1 MDISIVLIALGLL
14 IFFSHIFNALFSR
27 TRIPNVLLLML
38 IGLLIGPVLKL
49 ISPQDMGKLGSVFT
63 TVTLIAIL
71 FESGIGLELKVLKK
85 ALLGAS
91 LITILNFIVVMLIG
105 IFIGIF
111 LLKLD
116 WLHSLFL
123 GAALGGTS
131 SAVVIPTINQ
141 LNPNPKAKTVLYLE
155 SAFSDILCLVVA
167 LALLAGIQTGELSV
181 GGILNNM
188 WISILFSIVIGIV
201 LGIIW
206 IVILKKYLSGIKN
219 TMFTTFALAFIL
231 YGFCERIG
239 LNGGLGILA
248 FGITAGNIGTAGFI
262 RKLFTLNEESVL
274 NQQERNFYSEI
285 VFVLQTYFFVY
296 IGISIQLNNIW
307 HLLIGL
313 LFVVLAFALRPLTS
327 LSLGRKD
334 LDTRDKKLINAL
346 GPKGLVAAV
355 LASLPLQSALDNKK
369 NLMSG
374 LTSVQNP
381 ADLIPGTEAVTH
393 TTIPASDALLSQLP
407 AEGSLM
413 DTIGSQMTGDSLK
426 QALAGIG
433 SGDSV
438 SVLAAVQ
445 DNLAGLAAQ
454 VDPQAMAKADE
465 MIGYGLTIQN
475 VSYAVVL
482 ISIILSSVWVNV
494 IERKNRATLPIEGSG
509 GPEHNE
515 SDGITTAGDNADSEP
530 DRDSL
535 E

>member
-14 IFFSHIFNALFSR
+14 IFFSHTFNVLFSK

-38 IGLLIGPVLKL
+38 IGLVVGPVFKL

-91 LITILNFIVVMLIG
+91 LITVFNFVAVMLIG
-105 IFIGIF
+105 VLIGNYI
-111 LLKLD
+111 LKLD

-131 SAVVIPTINQ
+131 AAVVIPTINQ
-141 LNPNPKAKTVLYLE
+141 LSPNPRAKTVLYLE

-181 GGILNNM
+181 SGILNNM
-188 WISILFSIVIGIV
+188 WISIVFAIIIGVV

-206 IVILKKYLSGIKN
+206 IVILKKYLSGMKN

-239 LNGGLGILA
+239 LNGGISILA

-262 RKLFTLNEESVL
+262 RRLFTLDEESVL

-296 IGISIQLNNIW
+296 IGICIQLNNIW

-313 LFVVLAFALRPLTS
+313 LFVVLAFALRPLTT
-327 LSLGRKD
+327 LMLGNKD
-334 LDTRDKKLINAL
+334 LNRRDKQLINAL

-355 LASLPLQSALDNKK
+355 LASLPLQYALGYKEKLLATNTPTP
-369 NLMSG
+369 L
-374 LTSVQNP
+374 
-381 ADLIPGTEAVTH
+381 DLIPDKLLPQAQSTLNV
-393 TTIPASDALLSQLP
+393 PSDTLLS
-407 AEGSLM
+407 SLSSGEQ
-413 DTIGSQMTGDSLK
+413 TTDSLISIFGTSDTTS
-426 QALAGIG
+426 ALIALQ
-433 SGDSV
+433 DS
-438 SVLAAVQ
+438 
-445 DNLAGLAAQ
+445 LAGLAAQ
-454 VDPQAMAKADE
+454 ADPLVLAKADE
-465 MIGYGLTIQN
+465 MIRYGLSIQN

-482 ISIILSSVWVNV
+482 ISIIMSSIWVNV
-494 IERKNRATLPIEGSG
+494 IERKNNVSLPAEGSAL
-509 GPEHNE
+509 PED
-515 SDGITTAGDNADSEP
+515 SDDPEFDEDPLG
-530 DRDSL
+530 
-535 E
+535 